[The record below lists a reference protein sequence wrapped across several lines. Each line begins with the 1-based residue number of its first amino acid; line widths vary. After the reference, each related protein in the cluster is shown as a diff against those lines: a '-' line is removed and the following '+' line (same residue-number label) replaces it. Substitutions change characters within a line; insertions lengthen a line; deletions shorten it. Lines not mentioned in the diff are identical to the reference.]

1 MYTIDTNAFIYY
13 LHGEEGVKK
22 FLDDSLRTARPLYIS
37 AITITELLRF
47 PNLTL
52 DEENFI
58 LDIVPAFSTIPVDAH
73 IAKGAGRIGRIYNLK
88 VADSIIAATALF
100 TGSAVVTRNVRDFK
114 RVVGLRV
121 ESI

>member
-13 LHGEEGVKK
+13 LHGEEDIKK
-22 FLDDSLRTARPLYIS
+22 FLDDSLRTPQPLYIS

-47 PNLTL
+47 PKLTS
-52 DEENFI
+52 DEEALI
-58 LDIVPAFSTIPVDAH
+58 SEIAPAFSIIPVDAY

-88 VADSIIAATALF
+88 LADSVIAATALF